1 MSTSRHPVAYR
12 LEQLVGGPTK
22 LLATV
27 MALPLI
33 DGIFPALVLAG
44 ALSDPLR
51 IVETGL
57 LIFGGSATMAVILA
71 EMDGTPR
78 EHVWSIL
85 TLAAVLLPLAALEA
99 ALAETI
105 RSLLDLEVFKRF
117 AALVILAVAAKTAS
131 AEIGELLP
139 RPGAIIGLGL
149 LASLSPAGVT
159 LAVDADPVMMAK
171 AAAAAGVGVAFAL
184 GVAVSGPQLRG
195 RVDLDRFRFGSA
207 VALGVLGLS
216 VLELGIVGTEHPV
229 ALGVL
234 LVTAVFSYDPNGEP
248 PVGEGS
254 ESDDDHDDGATPADD
269 DPVADSP
276 ADDWDGVG
284 DVPGEPAADDLAAPD
299 SLDDRVV
306 TGDGGSP
313 AVSARES
320 WGTIPSEAVDGEAP
334 ADHAVVPAEPAA
346 DGDTDGSA
354 VVDDADGEESAG
366 DDAAEADDDDSVEAV
381 DDDSVE
387 ADGDATE
394 ADDDSVEAVDDA
406 EPVDDGA
413 RAPWL

>member
-12 LEQLVGGPTK
+12 LEQLVDGPTK

-27 MALPLI
+27 MGLPLV

-44 ALSDPLR
+44 ALSQPLQ

-78 EHVWSIL
+78 EHVAAIL
-85 TLAAVLLPLAALEA
+85 VLAAVLLPLAALEA

-105 RSLLDLEVFKRF
+105 KSLLDLAVFKRF

-131 AEIGELLP
+131 AEVGELLP

-159 LAVDADPVMMAK
+159 LVVDADPVMMVK

-184 GVAVSGPQLRG
+184 GVAVAGPRLRG

-234 LVTAVFSYDPNGEP
+234 LVTAVFSYDPSGKSSGDADP
-248 PVGEGS
+248 TDDD
-254 ESDDDHDDGATPADD
+254 SDDPSDPSADDGSSTDEEPAPAPDD
-269 DPVADSP
+269 DLDDVGDTPGEPVAD
-276 ADDWDGVG
+276 VIG
-284 DVPGEPAADDLAAPD
+284 DVAGEPSA
-299 SLDDRVV
+299 VV
-306 TGDGGSP
+306 DGESP

-320 WGTIPSEAVDGEAP
+320 WGTMPARTAADGAEPTAPDDATVAP
-334 ADHAVVPAEPAA
+334 ADGDLADDVAV
-346 DGDTDGSA
+346 S
-354 VVDDADGEESAG
+354 G
-366 DDAAEADDDDSVEAV
+366 DDAESGGDSAAD
-381 DDDSVE
+381 
-387 ADGDATE
+387 T
-394 ADDDSVEAVDDA
+394 DDA
-406 EPVDDGA
+406 ESGGDSADADDGGA